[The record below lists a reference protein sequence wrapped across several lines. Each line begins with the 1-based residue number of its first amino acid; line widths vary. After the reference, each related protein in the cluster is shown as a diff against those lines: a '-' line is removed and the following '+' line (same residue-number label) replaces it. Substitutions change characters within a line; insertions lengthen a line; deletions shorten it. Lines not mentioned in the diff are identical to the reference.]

1 MHGAPIEKA
10 FWTSQAETFLS
21 DFIWND
27 GNVPASGKLVFKDV
41 DHDDLVK
48 LAQQKESNGQSHTNH

>member
-1 MHGAPIEKA
+1 MRGRTIEKA

-27 GNVPASGKLVFKDV
+27 GNVPAGGKLTLKGVDRDLLDPGPDGKKD
-41 DHDDLVK
+41 D
-48 LAQQKESNGQSHTNH
+48 